1 MFKKMLSA
9 FSVGALA
16 LSLLFAKEA
25 KADQVTGGKPAPEDT
40 IDQGTNTQ
48 AVSAVNKAEVDAAKD
63 SLDQKNEQVKEEEAA
78 VKEAEKSVET
88 AKANA
93 ELAKEAV
100 KTAEEGTQASSAT
113 KEAAREAVANQTEA
127 VKEAEKVAQ
136 ASQTELDK
144 SQNQANSQA
153 QKTQEAKEALKK
165 ADEKVSQAQADLERT
180 QKSQE
185 GSSAE
190 VSANLEQAKADV
202 ANSQAAV
209 NKAQEEVNKAEQ
221 SDSQRQEKIDQAV
234 SNKAQADSDAEKAK
248 QTLDKAS
255 SQEAEAQAKLSQAQA
270 NLEAA
275 QATENDSL
283 KPSVSNNKNRL
294 YMTPEYIA
302 ALKQLADPN
311 TPQSQISQIE
321 ATLTAVN
328 DRAKSYNN
336 YIADPN
342 DSTKMYDTN
351 NIPYEVRRELSQF
364 ASELINQLRAQM
376 GTGETLLTP
385 SSLEFADKVSQAYR
399 NDNWNWDL
407 MNRYHH
413 DTWGINRVA
422 REYGLVTTTSEQE
435 QQGLQYYENA
445 YIWRANTAQ
454 MSVADMKRDIYFS
467 LVEFMY
473 NGYEWVHAKSISGLN
488 TGSQKN
494 YLGVDFSMESDI
506 TVAHFTMVSE
516 DQVKYATKNNFDATP
531 LTASRNSTSSDPQ
544 ALAQAQ
550 AAYDQAKSAHD
561 QAQAE
566 KTAAQDA
573 YDQAVTAVQ
582 AAQKQLDEAK
592 QAPMELATAQAALA
606 SAKQE
611 LEKNQEKLSRA
622 QEALNLAS
630 SDQADKAA
638 ALSKAQET
646 LSAAQ
651 AAQAVARD
659 RLAQEENALAQ
670 ANQALEQARS
680 KREAAQAAAAQAQT
694 ALDQAQ
700 KNLANLQDA
709 QTNLEQ
715 AQANLAAAEK
725 DLADKT
731 SDLAAKQQTL
741 SELKAAQAQ
750 AEKVYNSL
758 AAQLQAQEKQKRDD
772 HYRNI
777 LDQTEKRLNGPV
789 QSNPSEEM
797 QTQESGSDP
806 LVKTKEEPIVK
817 GVATRKADASIGLA
831 MSSDPS
837 ENHSMQDSVGSAKL
851 PNTGSRLSVWAMM
864 SGILALVSGFA
875 LLVWK
880 HKKESKN

>member
-1 MFKKMLSA
+1 M
-9 FSVGALA
+9 
-16 LSLLFAKEA
+16 
-25 KADQVTGGKPAPEDT
+25 
-40 IDQGTNTQ
+40 
-48 AVSAVNKAEVDAAKD
+48 
-63 SLDQKNEQVKEEEAA
+63 
-78 VKEAEKSVET
+78 
-88 AKANA
+88 
-93 ELAKEAV
+93 
-100 KTAEEGTQASSAT
+100 
-113 KEAAREAVANQTEA
+113 
-127 VKEAEKVAQ
+127 
-136 ASQTELDK
+136 
-144 SQNQANSQA
+144 
-153 QKTQEAKEALKK
+153 
-165 ADEKVSQAQADLERT
+165 ERT

-209 NKAQEEVNKAEQ
+209 NEAQEEVNKAEQ
-221 SDSQRQEKIDQAV
+221 SDSQRQEKINQAA

-248 QTLDKAS
+248 QALDKAS
-255 SQEAEAQAKLSQAQA
+255 SQETEAQAKLSQAQA
-270 NLEAA
+270 NLD
-275 QATENDSL
+275 TENDSL

-328 DRAKSYNN
+328 DKAKSYNN

-531 LTASRNSTSSDPQ
+531 LTASGNSTSSDPQ

-566 KTAAQDA
+566 KTAAQTA
-573 YDQAVTAVQ
+573 YDQAMTAVQ

-592 QAPMELATAQAALA
+592 QAPLELATAQAALA

-611 LEKNQEKLSRA
+611 LEKNQEKLSKA
-622 QEALNLAS
+622 QEALNLAN

-638 ALSKAQET
+638 ALSKYQET

-659 RLAQEENALAQ
+659 RLAQEEKALAQ
-670 ANQALEQARS
+670 ANQALEEAKT
-680 KREAAQAAAAQAQT
+680 KRDAAQAAVAQAQT

-715 AQANLAAAEK
+715 AQANLVAAEK
-725 DLADKT
+725 DLTDKT

-777 LDQTEKRLNGPV
+777 LDQTEKRLNGSV
-789 QSNPSEEM
+789 QSNPSVEM
-797 QTQESGSDP
+797 QTQEPSPDP

-817 GVATRKADASIGLA
+817 GVATRKAPANRVAST
-831 MSSDPS
+831 SSDPG
-837 ENHSMQDSVGSAKL
+837 ENHSMQTSVGSSKL

>member
-16 LSLLFAKEA
+16 LSLLFVKEA
-25 KADQVTGGKPAPEDT
+25 KADQVTEGRPAPEDT
-40 IDQGTNTQ
+40 TDQGTSTQ
-48 AVSAVNKAEVDAAKD
+48 AVSAVNKVEVDAAKD
-63 SLDQKNEQVKEEEAA
+63 SLDQKNEQVKEGEAA

-100 KTAEEGTQASSAT
+100 KTAEEGTQASSVT
-113 KEAAREAVANQTEA
+113 KEAAREAVTNQTEA

-165 ADEKVSQAQADLERT
+165 EDEKVNQAQADLEQAQKT
-180 QKSQE
+180 QAE
-185 GSSAE
+185 SSAE
-190 VSANLEQAKADV
+190 VSANLEQAKVDV
-202 ANSQAAV
+202 ANSQVAV

-234 SNKAQADSDAEKAK
+234 SNKAQADSDAEKSK
-248 QTLDKAS
+248 QALDKAS

-270 NLEAA
+270 SLEAA
-275 QATENDSL
+275 QASL

-328 DRAKSYNN
+328 DKAKSYNN

-376 GTGETLLTP
+376 GTGENLLTP

-531 LTASRNSTSSDPQ
+531 LTASGNSTPSDPQ

>member
-25 KADQVTGGKPAPEDT
+25 KADQVAEGRPAPEDAT
-40 IDQGTNTQ
+40 DQGTSAQ

-63 SLDQKNEQVKEEEAA
+63 SLDQKNEQVKEGEAA
-78 VKEAEKSVET
+78 VKEAEKSVDT

-165 ADEKVSQAQADLERT
+165 EDEKVSQAQADLEQAQKT
-180 QKSQE
+180 QA

-209 NKAQEEVNKAEQ
+209 NEAQEEVNKAEQ
-221 SDSQRQEKIDQAV
+221 SDSQRQEKINQAA

-248 QTLDKAS
+248 QALDKAS
-255 SQEAEAQAKLSQAQA
+255 SQETEAQAKLSQAQA
-270 NLEAA
+270 NLD
-275 QATENDSL
+275 TENDSL

-328 DRAKSYNN
+328 DKAKSYNN

-531 LTASRNSTSSDPQ
+531 LTASGNSTSSDPQ

-566 KTAAQDA
+566 KTAAQTA
-573 YDQAVTAVQ
+573 YDQAMTAVQ

-592 QAPMELATAQAALA
+592 QAPLELATAQAALA

-611 LEKNQEKLSRA
+611 LEKNQEKLSKA
-622 QEALNLAS
+622 QEALNLAN

-638 ALSKAQET
+638 ALSKAQVT

-659 RLAQEENALAQ
+659 RLAQEEKALAQ
-670 ANQALEQARS
+670 ANQALEEAKT
-680 KREAAQAAAAQAQT
+680 KRDAAQAAVAQAQT

-715 AQANLAAAEK
+715 AQANLVAAEK
-725 DLADKT
+725 DLTDKT

-777 LDQTEKRLNGPV
+777 LDQTEKRLNGSV
-789 QSNPSEEM
+789 QSNPSVEM
-797 QTQESGSDP
+797 QTQEPSPDP

-817 GVATRKADASIGLA
+817 GVATRKAPANRVAST
-831 MSSDPS
+831 SSDPG
-837 ENHSMQDSVGSAKL
+837 ENHSMQTSVGSSKL

>member
-1 MFKKMLSA
+1 MLSA

-16 LSLLFAKEA
+16 LSLLFVKEV
-25 KADQVTGGKPAPEDT
+25 KADQVAEGRPAPEDAT
-40 IDQGTNTQ
+40 DQGTSAQ
-48 AVSAVNKAEVDAAKD
+48 AVSEVNKAEVDAAKD
-63 SLDQKNEQVKEEEAA
+63 SLDQKNEQVKEGEAA
-78 VKEAEKSVET
+78 VKEAEKSVDT

-165 ADEKVSQAQADLERT
+165 EDEKVSQAQADLEQAQKT
-180 QKSQE
+180 QA

-209 NKAQEEVNKAEQ
+209 NEAQEEVNKAEQ
-221 SDSQRQEKIDQAV
+221 SDSQRQEKINQAA

-248 QTLDKAS
+248 QALDKAS
-255 SQEAEAQAKLSQAQA
+255 SQETEAQAKLSQAQA
-270 NLEAA
+270 NLD
-275 QATENDSL
+275 TENDSL

-328 DRAKSYNN
+328 DKAKSYNN

-531 LTASRNSTSSDPQ
+531 LTASGNSTSSDPQ

-566 KTAAQDA
+566 KTAAQTA
-573 YDQAVTAVQ
+573 YDQAMTAVQ

-592 QAPMELATAQAALA
+592 QAPLELATAQAALA

-611 LEKNQEKLSRA
+611 LEKNQEKLSKA
-622 QEALNLAS
+622 QEALNLAN

-638 ALSKAQET
+638 ALSKAQVT

-659 RLAQEENALAQ
+659 RLAQEEKALAQ
-670 ANQALEQARS
+670 ANQALEEAKT
-680 KREAAQAAAAQAQT
+680 KRDAAQAAVAQAQT

-715 AQANLAAAEK
+715 AQANLVAAEK
-725 DLADKT
+725 DLTDKT

-777 LDQTEKRLNGPV
+777 LDQTEKRLNGSV
-789 QSNPSEEM
+789 QSNPSVEM
-797 QTQESGSDP
+797 QTQEPSPDP

-817 GVATRKADASIGLA
+817 GVATRKAPANRVAST
-831 MSSDPS
+831 SSDPG
-837 ENHSMQDSVGSAKL
+837 ENHSMQTSVGSSKL

>member
-165 ADEKVSQAQADLERT
+165 EDEKVSQAQADLEQAQKT
-180 QKSQE
+180 QA

-209 NKAQEEVNKAEQ
+209 NEAQEEVNKAEQ
-221 SDSQRQEKIDQAV
+221 SDSQRQEKINQAA

-248 QTLDKAS
+248 QALDKAS
-255 SQEAEAQAKLSQAQA
+255 SQETEAQAKLSQAQA
-270 NLEAA
+270 NLD
-275 QATENDSL
+275 TENDSL

-328 DRAKSYNN
+328 DKAKSYNN

-531 LTASRNSTSSDPQ
+531 LTASGNSTSSDPQ

-566 KTAAQDA
+566 KTAAQTA
-573 YDQAVTAVQ
+573 YDQAMTAVQ

-592 QAPMELATAQAALA
+592 QAPLELATAQAALA

-611 LEKNQEKLSRA
+611 LEKNQEKLSKA
-622 QEALNLAS
+622 QEALNLAN

-638 ALSKAQET
+638 ALSKAQVT

-659 RLAQEENALAQ
+659 RLAQEEKALAQ
-670 ANQALEQARS
+670 ANQALEEAKT
-680 KREAAQAAAAQAQT
+680 KRDAAQAAVAQAQT

-715 AQANLAAAEK
+715 AQANLVAAEK
-725 DLADKT
+725 DLTDKT

-777 LDQTEKRLNGPV
+777 LDQTEKRLNGSV
-789 QSNPSEEM
+789 QSNPSVEM
-797 QTQESGSDP
+797 QTQEPSPDP

-817 GVATRKADASIGLA
+817 GVATRKAPANRVAST
-831 MSSDPS
+831 SSDPG
-837 ENHSMQDSVGSAKL
+837 ENHSMQTSVGSSKL

>member
-16 LSLLFAKEA
+16 LSLLFVKEA
-25 KADQVTGGKPAPEDT
+25 KADQVTEGRPAPEDT
-40 IDQGTNTQ
+40 TDQGTSTQ
-48 AVSAVNKAEVDAAKD
+48 AVSAVNKVEVDAAKD
-63 SLDQKNEQVKEEEAA
+63 SLDQKNEQVKEGEAA

-100 KTAEEGTQASSAT
+100 KTAEEGTQASFVT
-113 KEAAREAVANQTEA
+113 KEAAREAVTNQTEA

-165 ADEKVSQAQADLERT
+165 EDEKVNQAQADLEQAQKT
-180 QKSQE
+180 QA

-190 VSANLEQAKADV
+190 VSANLEQAKVDV
-202 ANSQAAV
+202 ANSQVAV
-209 NKAQEEVNKAEQ
+209 NKAQEGVNKAEQ

-234 SNKAQADSDAEKAK
+234 SNKAQADSDAEKSK
-248 QTLDKAS
+248 QALDKAS

-270 NLEAA
+270 SLEAA
-275 QATENDSL
+275 QASL

-328 DRAKSYNN
+328 DKAKSYNN

-376 GTGETLLTP
+376 GTGENLLTP

-531 LTASRNSTSSDPQ
+531 LTASGNSTPSDPQ

-777 LDQTEKRLNGPV
+777 LDQTEKRLNAPV
-789 QSNPSEEM
+789 QSNPSVEM
-797 QTQESGSDP
+797 QTQESSPDS

-817 GVATRKADASIGLA
+817 EVATRKAHASRVSS

>member
-1 MFKKMLSA
+1 M
-9 FSVGALA
+9 
-16 LSLLFAKEA
+16 
-25 KADQVTGGKPAPEDT
+25 D
-40 IDQGTNTQ
+40 
-48 AVSAVNKAEVDAAKD
+48 
-63 SLDQKNEQVKEEEAA
+63 
-78 VKEAEKSVET
+78 
-88 AKANA
+88 
-93 ELAKEAV
+93 
-100 KTAEEGTQASSAT
+100 
-113 KEAAREAVANQTEA
+113 
-127 VKEAEKVAQ
+127 
-136 ASQTELDK
+136 
-144 SQNQANSQA
+144 
-153 QKTQEAKEALKK
+153 
-165 ADEKVSQAQADLERT
+165 
-180 QKSQE
+180 
-185 GSSAE
+185 
-190 VSANLEQAKADV
+190 
-202 ANSQAAV
+202 
-209 NKAQEEVNKAEQ
+209 KAEQ
-221 SDSQRQEKIDQAV
+221 SDSQRQEKIDQAA

-275 QATENDSL
+275 QAIENDSL

-321 ATLTAVN
+321 ARLTAVN
-328 DRAKSYNN
+328 DKAKSYNN

-516 DQVKYATKNNFDATP
+516 DQVKYATKNNFYATP
-531 LTASRNSTSSDPQ
+531 LTASDNSAPSDPQ

-550 AAYDQAKSAHD
+550 TAYDQDKSAHD

-566 KTAAQDA
+566 KTAAQIA

-611 LEKNQEKLSRA
+611 LEKNQEKLSKA
-622 QEALNLAS
+622 QEAMNLAN

-651 AAQAVARD
+651 TTQAVARD
-659 RLAQEENALAQ
+659 RLVQEEKALAQ
-670 ANQALEQARS
+670 ANQALEQART
-680 KREAAQAAAAQAQT
+680 KRDAAQAAVAQAQT

-715 AQANLAAAEK
+715 AQANLTAAEK

-750 AEKVYNSL
+750 AEKLYNRL
-758 AAQLQAQEKQKRDD
+758 AAQIQAQEKQKRDD

-777 LDQTEKRLNGPV
+777 LAQTEKHLNGPV

-797 QTQESGSDP
+797 QTQEPSPDS

-817 GVATRKADASIGLA
+817 GVAARKADASRGSA

-875 LLVWK
+875 LLIWK

>member
-270 NLEAA
+270 SLEAA
-275 QATENDSL
+275 QASL

-531 LTASRNSTSSDPQ
+531 LTASGNSAPSDPQ

-566 KTAAQDA
+566 KSTAQTA
-573 YDQAVTAVQ
+573 YDQTITAVQ
-582 AAQKQLDEAK
+582 VAQKQLDEAK
-592 QAPMELATAQAALA
+592 QAPLELATAQAALA
-606 SAKQE
+606 TAKQE
-611 LEKNQEKLSRA
+611 LEKNQEKLSKA
-622 QEALNLAS
+622 QEALNLAN

-638 ALSKAQET
+638 ALSKYQET

-659 RLAQEENALAQ
+659 RLAQEEKALAQ
-670 ANQALEQARS
+670 ANQALEEART
-680 KREAAQAAAAQAQT
+680 KRDATQAAVAQAQT

-715 AQANLAAAEK
+715 AQANLVAAEK
-725 DLADKT
+725 DLTDKT

-777 LDQTEKRLNGPV
+777 LDQTEKRLNGSV
-789 QSNPSEEM
+789 QSNPSVEM
-797 QTQESGSDP
+797 QTQEPSPDP

-817 GVATRKADASIGLA
+817 GVATRKAPANRVAST
-831 MSSDPS
+831 SSDPG
-837 ENHSMQDSVGSAKL
+837 ENHSMQTSVGSSKL

>member
-1 MFKKMLSA
+1 MFKKMLNA

-16 LSLLFAKEA
+16 LSLLFVKEA
-25 KADQVTGGKPAPEDT
+25 KADQVTEGKPAPEDMT
-40 IDQGTNTQ
+40 DQGTNVQ

-113 KEAAREAVANQTEA
+113 KEAAREAVVNQTEA

-165 ADEKVSQAQADLERT
+165 EDEKVSQAQADLEQAQKT
-180 QKSQE
+180 QA

-221 SDSQRQEKIDQAV
+221 SDSQRQEKINQAA

-248 QTLDKAS
+248 QALDKAS
-255 SQEAEAQAKLSQAQA
+255 SQETEAQAKLSQAQA
-270 NLEAA
+270 SLEAA

-328 DRAKSYNN
+328 DKAKSYNN

-473 NGYEWVHAKSISGLN
+473 NGYEWVH
-488 TGSQKN
+488 
-494 YLGVDFSMESDI
+494 D
-506 TVAHFTMVSE
+506 
-516 DQVKYATKNNFDATP
+516 
-531 LTASRNSTSSDPQ
+531 
-544 ALAQAQ
+544 
-550 AAYDQAKSAHD
+550 
-561 QAQAE
+561 
-566 KTAAQDA
+566 
-573 YDQAVTAVQ
+573 
-582 AAQKQLDEAK
+582 
-592 QAPMELATAQAALA
+592 
-606 SAKQE
+606 
-611 LEKNQEKLSRA
+611 
-622 QEALNLAS
+622 
-630 SDQADKAA
+630 
-638 ALSKAQET
+638 
-646 LSAAQ
+646 
-651 AAQAVARD
+651 
-659 RLAQEENALAQ
+659 
-670 ANQALEQARS
+670 
-680 KREAAQAAAAQAQT
+680 
-694 ALDQAQ
+694 
-700 KNLANLQDA
+700 
-709 QTNLEQ
+709 
-715 AQANLAAAEK
+715 
-725 DLADKT
+725 
-731 SDLAAKQQTL
+731 
-741 SELKAAQAQ
+741 
-750 AEKVYNSL
+750 
-758 AAQLQAQEKQKRDD
+758 
-772 HYRNI
+772 
-777 LDQTEKRLNGPV
+777 
-789 QSNPSEEM
+789 
-797 QTQESGSDP
+797 
-806 LVKTKEEPIVK
+806 
-817 GVATRKADASIGLA
+817 
-831 MSSDPS
+831 
-837 ENHSMQDSVGSAKL
+837 
-851 PNTGSRLSVWAMM
+851 
-864 SGILALVSGFA
+864 
-875 LLVWK
+875 
-880 HKKESKN
+880 